1 MLTTPHGPAAKASC
15 LVGPNPSTPQVP
27 HRHHSHTNLIGW
39 YLSDNTIHQ
48 PQDTFSSSSVLQSG
62 LLELSTSIRWHISVD
77 ILPRNHRAHLRPT
90 RTVTSMRIIVHSSL
104 IIFVIGFM
112 AMITQVQGVP
122 SLGDAWKK
130 IIDTTLFPR
139 DFVVYK
145 QTDTEKEPFKA
156 PIVIGG
162 ALYLKFYPHG
172 NSWRVESFKSKA
184 VTFKVGK
191 SAEGGFSFA
200 AIIHRGSIITLP
212 KEFSRHDELSV
223 SVVGI
228 GKSPLIFPL
237 IE

>member
-1 MLTTPHGPAAKASC
+1 
-15 LVGPNPSTPQVP
+15 
-27 HRHHSHTNLIGW
+27 
-39 YLSDNTIHQ
+39 
-48 PQDTFSSSSVLQSG
+48 
-62 LLELSTSIRWHISVD
+62 
-77 ILPRNHRAHLRPT
+77 
-90 RTVTSMRIIVHSSL
+90 MRIIVHSSL

-200 AIIHRGSIITLP
+200 AVIHRGNIITLP
-212 KEFSRHDELSV
+212 EEFSRYDQLSV

>member
-1 MLTTPHGPAAKASC
+1 
-15 LVGPNPSTPQVP
+15 
-27 HRHHSHTNLIGW
+27 
-39 YLSDNTIHQ
+39 
-48 PQDTFSSSSVLQSG
+48 
-62 LLELSTSIRWHISVD
+62 
-77 ILPRNHRAHLRPT
+77 
-90 RTVTSMRIIVHSSL
+90 
-104 IIFVIGFM
+104 
-112 AMITQVQGVP
+112 MITQVQGVP

-200 AIIHRGSIITLP
+200 AVIHRGNIITLP
-212 KEFSRHDELSV
+212 EEFSRYDQLSV